1 MAETMGKREK
11 WQEIA
16 NRGLQ
21 DRFDEPTRAKF
32 DEAVRRGLISM
43 PAQDAPIDAEPKKER
58 SIESAAK
65 FLKDFQSKR
74 NENVS
79 GLAKTAGRAITTPVK
94 GIAEVL
100 SGAVGDIG
108 NLTGMDSVRDAGYE
122 NRQAFRDI
130 EQKRRDESTSLPMEL
145 AGMLVSG
152 GALGRGIGMG
162 STALRKIATGAGV
175 GGMFGAAT
183 PSVSDEEKAIILGA
197 STALGGAIPAVVAG
211 GRGIIDKAR
220 NVVDPLLPGGN
231 ERVVRTTLQKAAGN
245 QKDQIAAL
253 LDENKQL
260 PGGQAG
266 VGEIAAPSG
275 QAEFSALQR
284 QAERVDPSDFI
295 QMNAADNRSRADI
308 LRSIS
313 GTADDRAS
321 GEAARSAGAKV
332 DYGKAFSNDALG
344 QLPPDNELQALSKD
358 PFFKKAAKE
367 AGVIAKSR
375 GIDPKENLTEFL
387 HIVKKSLEGSLEKT
401 GDGALS
407 GIQKDTTSAV
417 RKRVVD
423 WMNTNNPAY
432 STARENFA
440 MRSAPQDRKEIGKT
454 LYNSLVSSADDV
466 SEEALKTAPDLI
478 MSKQK
483 AGPYSTALRNA
494 AGTLKKS
501 ISNPGS
507 DKLEAYLLPE
517 EMAGTQAVKDSLKRR
532 ETYEEISSKGASSAE
547 ALLKGGSPVPP
558 AIGMFSPAYNVVRS
572 IFSRLAGRV
581 EGKSLELF
589 AEVFKDPAK
598 VAELLRQVPIE
609 DQRFISEGLKE
620 AQKAGIILAPQIA
633 PNLLEGESN

>member
-1 MAETMGKREK
+1 
-11 WQEIA
+11 
-16 NRGLQ
+16 
-21 DRFDEPTRAKF
+21 
-32 DEAVRRGLISM
+32 
-43 PAQDAPIDAEPKKER
+43 
-58 SIESAAK
+58 
-65 FLKDFQSKR
+65 
-74 NENVS
+74 
-79 GLAKTAGRAITTPVK
+79 
-94 GIAEVL
+94 
-100 SGAVGDIG
+100 
-108 NLTGMDSVRDAGYE
+108 
-122 NRQAFRDI
+122 
-130 EQKRRDESTSLPMEL
+130 
-145 AGMLVSG
+145 
-152 GALGRGIGMG
+152 
-162 STALRKIATGAGV
+162 
-175 GGMFGAAT
+175 
-183 PSVSDEEKAIILGA
+183 
-197 STALGGAIPAVVAG
+197 
-211 GRGIIDKAR
+211 
-220 NVVDPLLPGGN
+220 VVDPLLPGGN

-245 QKDQIAAL
+245 QKDRIAAL

-321 GEAARSAGAKV
+321 GEAVRRAGAKV
-332 DYGKAFSNDALG
+332 DYGKAFADDALG
-344 QLPPDNELQALSKD
+344 QLPPDNELKALSKD